1 MIIAYS
7 KNLVPIRLTEE
18 RWSHIIRRHPE
29 IKNQKT
35 KVIETISNPD
45 MICLGDFGELLAV
58 RFYQETPLTQKY
70 FIIAY
75 KEISTKRWVHCNSLF
90 LQINHQRGGKL
101 YGSLKNP

>member
-75 KEISTKRWVHCNSLF
+75 KEISTKDGFIVTAYFTNKPSERRKIVW
-90 LQINHQRGGKL
+90 K
-101 YGSLKNP
+101 P